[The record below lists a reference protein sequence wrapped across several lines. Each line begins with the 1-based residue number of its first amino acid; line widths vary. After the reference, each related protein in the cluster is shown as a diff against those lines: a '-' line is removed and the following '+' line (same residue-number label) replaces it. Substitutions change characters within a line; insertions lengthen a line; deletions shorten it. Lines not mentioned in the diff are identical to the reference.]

1 VSGQRAGGGGRR
13 GEPGHSVRATRV
25 VKIGG
30 RAQTD
35 PALPGAIAA
44 AWVAAPGSLVVVHGG
59 GDEVSALQRA
69 LGATPMFVDG
79 RRVTS
84 PQDIELLRMALSGSA
99 NKRLVS
105 ALVSRGIS
113 AVGLSGED
121 AALLTAA
128 PLDPEQLGC
137 VGDPRRVNVALL
149 RHLLDGGYLP
159 VVSPLSRSEA
169 VAVGSIALNVNGDDA
184 AATLAA
190 ALEADE
196 LLLVADVPGVLVDGC
211 VVPEL
216 TPVDAGQLI
225 AGGTASGGM
234 VAKLEAALAALASG
248 VARVRIGDVS
258 AIQDSTRGTVVSRDA
273 ALSRSVA

>member
-1 VSGQRAGGGGRR
+1 VNDYGARAAGRGAR
-13 GEPGHSVRATRV
+13 ESARV

-30 RAQTD
+30 RAQSD
-35 PALPGAIAA
+35 AALPTALAA
-44 AWVAAPGSLVVVHGG
+44 AWEAAPGSLVVVHGG
-59 GDEVSALQRA
+59 GDEMTALQRA
-69 LGATPMFVDG
+69 LGTMPTFVDG
-79 RRVTS
+79 RRVTGAA
-84 PQDIELLRMALSGSA
+84 DIELLRMALSGSA

-105 ALVSRGIS
+105 ALVSRGVP

-128 PLDPEQLGC
+128 PLQPDRLGC
-137 VGDPRRVNVALL
+137 VGDPRQVNVALL

-169 VAVGSIALNVNGDDA
+169 AGAESVALNVNGDDA

-196 LLLVADVPGVLVDGC
+196 LLLVADVAGVLVDGC
-211 VVPEL
+211 IVPEL
-216 TPVDAGQLI
+216 APVGAGQLI
-225 AGGTASGGM
+225 ANGAASGGM

-258 AIQDSTRGTVVSRDA
+258 AIHDPTRGTVVSRDA
-273 ALSRSVA
+273 VLSRSVA

>member
-1 VSGQRAGGGGRR
+1 MSAARGAGRGG
-13 GEPGHSVRATRV
+13 PGHTRV

-30 RAQTD
+30 RAQGD

-44 AWVAAPGSLVVVHGG
+44 ACATAPGSLVVVHGG
-59 GDEVSALQRA
+59 GDEVSALQQA
-69 LGATPMFVDG
+69 LGATPAFVGG

-84 PQDIELLRMALSGSA
+84 VADIELLRMALSGSA

-105 ALVSRGIS
+105 ALVSRGVA

-128 PLDPEQLGC
+128 PLDPERLGC
-137 VGDPRRVNVALL
+137 VGDPRQVNVALL

-159 VVSPLSRSEA
+159 VVSPLSRGESAMADA
-169 VAVGSIALNVNGDDA
+169 VALNVNGDDA
-184 AATLAA
+184 AAVIAA

-196 LLLVADVPGVLVDGC
+196 LLLVADVAGVLVDGC

-216 TPVDAGQLI
+216 PLLGAGQLI
-225 AGGTASGGM
+225 ANGAASGGM

-258 AIQDSTRGTVVSRDA
+258 AIHDSTRGTVVSRDE